1 MNFGPLMWS
10 GAESSDREPKYVKV
24 IFDSGAGCTA
34 MPAEVGEGYPIVQ
47 DQWTGEKYGGMMEG
61 MQAADEGK
69 RTINFIDE
77 HWKKP
82 EIDAQSRGKD
92 ASSSRFG
99 RRDHRRWTV
108 GLHEPG
114 HELHRARV

>member
-10 GAESSDREPKYVKV
+10 GAESTDREPKYVKM

-47 DQWTGEKYGGMMEG
+47 DQWTGEKYGGMMGG

-69 RTINFIDE
+69 RTIHFIDE
-77 HWKKP
+77 NWK
-82 EIDAQSRGKD
+82 
-92 ASSSRFG
+92 
-99 RRDHRRWTV
+99 
-108 GLHEPG
+108 
-114 HELHRARV
+114 ARN